1 MLVQRKPSI
10 QFCFHDAVPTQP
22 IMQERTFKFLF
33 NKRGQTELKQ
43 SLVEMQ
49 LNVDLTNCHGSVPVS
64 NFREVS
70 ENGSSTFLCF
80 SLPYS
85 VKEGKAMRMRG
96 LHKGKNHKVLPW
108 KNHN

>member
-1 MLVQRKPSI
+1 MLVQREPSN

-22 IMQERTFKFLF
+22 IMQERTFNFLF

-49 LNVDLTNCHGSVPVS
+49 PNVDLTNCHGSVPVS

-70 ENGSSTFLCF
+70 EKGWFFNLPLLQSSLF
-80 SLPYS
+80 SERGYS
-85 VKEGKAMRMRG
+85 NENERSS
-96 LHKGKNHKVLPW
+96 
-108 KNHN
+108 